1 MSSEA
6 KKSKGDKTMK
16 IAFIGSG
23 AVNFGGAE
31 GSNEQW

>member
-1 MSSEA
+1 MSDEV
-6 KKSKGDKTMK
+6 KKVKEDGTIK

-31 GSNEQW
+31 GR